1 MFHVPTDLLRR
12 TPETESLMDVEPFVH
27 GLLDRETTRPLLDLL
42 GVRSSPSG
50 PGRLL
55 DRLRALAKSEK
66 APAHEVEKWYRR
78 LDQMLDAASTH
89 DAQSIKDAFKA
100 EKLILAQDGTWVASG
115 GVFLAGDEEDVPG
128 AAVIRASMLD
138 LSLWRR
144 IGVAERPSADLA
156 LQWLGTLAPGKA
168 LSPDDARRVRT
179 LMSRYP
185 TRIWEECG
193 HWANLSGEW
202 VETDALAYGL
212 SMQSLFTYGHLHD
225 WVKCK
230 TADFRQLSAETVR
243 TPPFSSLPVLSDLVE
258 ERFNQ
263 PPLFPGLEDRR
274 AWLTAFGTQLA
285 RIELPDLAEAE
296 RVRTCAAAI
305 EATSWVAAPKL
316 EVIPYLD
323 GVPAGTARL
332 TDILWLDGKLF
343 VSPVSKAKVAKRVP
357 EEIGKGLSADIRA
370 ALAYAFERS
379 PADIKDYLEE
389 NFTLGPEQT
398 TVAPVS
404 DVPPA
409 AAPVGGNAVDE
420 PAEHSQQAA
429 SDDGEA
435 GLVIDQYLSKDE
447 DHTNP
452 PEPEALPQEPDS
464 GLLEPET
471 VSRPRTPPK
480 PPRPNVIAR
489 FALALGYKPDGEDR
503 FYHAD
508 GSWIARASGARFP
521 WERRSASGEVQRHF
535 YPKEHCLEREPLQIE
550 ADVWGLLD
558 QKPDAYSFILINP
571 EGEPVEITG
580 ARLRALRDGGE
591 ITIHPATYRLVYDLD
606 Q

>member
-1 MFHVPTDLLRR
+1 V
-12 TPETESLMDVEPFVH
+12 
-27 GLLDRETTRPLLDLL
+27 
-42 GVRSSPSG
+42 
-50 PGRLL
+50 
-55 DRLRALAKSEK
+55 
-66 APAHEVEKWYRR
+66 
-78 LDQMLDAASTH
+78 
-89 DAQSIKDAFKA
+89 
-100 EKLILAQDGTWVASG
+100 
-115 GVFLAGDEEDVPG
+115 
-128 AAVIRASMLD
+128 
-138 LSLWRR
+138 
-144 IGVAERPSADLA
+144 
-156 LQWLGTLAPGKA
+156 
-168 LSPDDARRVRT
+168 
-179 LMSRYP
+179 
-185 TRIWEECG
+185 
-193 HWANLSGEW
+193 NLSGEW

-225 WVKCK
+225 WVKRK
-230 TADFRQLSAETVR
+230 TADFRQLSSETVR
-243 TPPFSSLPVLSDLVE
+243 NPPFSSLQALSDLVE

-285 RIELPDLAEAE
+285 RIELADPGETE
-296 RVRTCAAAI
+296 RVRTVAAAI
-305 EATSWVAAPKL
+305 AATSWVAAPKL

-343 VSPVSKAKVAKRVP
+343 VSPLSKAKLAKRVP

-398 TVAPVS
+398 TEAPAS
-404 DVPPA
+404 ELPPA
-409 AAPVGGNAVDE
+409 AAPVGGKAVGE

-429 SDDGEA
+429 SDDGDA
-435 GLVIDQYLSKDE
+435 ASVNDQDLAEDDE
-447 DHTNP
+447 P
-452 PEPEALPQEPDS
+452 ASSPEPEAPPQEPEG

-480 PPRPNVIAR
+480 PPRPSVIAR

-508 GSWIARASGARFP
+508 GSWIGRANGARFP
-521 WERRSASGEVQRHF
+521 WERRSAGGEVQRHY

-558 QKPDAYSFILINP
+558 QKPDAYSFILVNP
-571 EGEPVEITG
+571 EGEPVEMTG